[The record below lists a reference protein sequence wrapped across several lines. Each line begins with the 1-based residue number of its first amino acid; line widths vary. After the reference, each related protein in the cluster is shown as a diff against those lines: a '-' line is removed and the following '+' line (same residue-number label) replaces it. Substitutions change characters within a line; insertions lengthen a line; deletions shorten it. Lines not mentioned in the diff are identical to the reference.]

1 MEHQDFKTI
10 TFNNISSKEK
20 KVLDQNKKEVQKK
33 ISQKQV
39 TQATL
44 GDNEVIKI
52 QADKKLG
59 QLLSQARLAKGF
71 KTQGDFI
78 KELNQKTNL
87 NISPQIYSKWESNK
101 EVPTNEQIAKMEKV
115 LTVKL
120 PRNKKIKIDN

>member
-1 MEHQDFKTI
+1 MEHQDFKNVV
-10 TFNNISSKEK
+10 FNQKEK
-20 KVLDQNKKEVQKK
+20 KTIDQTKKEVQKR

-39 TQATL
+39 TSN
-44 GDNEVIKI
+44 DNEVVKV
-52 QADKKLG
+52 QADKKFG

-87 NISPQIYSKWESNK
+87 NISAQIYGKWESNK
-101 EVPTNEQIAKMEKV
+101 EIPTNEQIAKMEKV
-115 LTVKL
+115 LTAKL

>member
-1 MEHQDFKTI
+1 MEHQDFKTVV
-10 TFNNISSKEK
+10 FSQKEK
-20 KVLDQNKKEVQKK
+20 KAVDQNKKEVQKR

-39 TQATL
+39 SSN
-44 GDNEVIKI
+44 DNEVVKV

-87 NISPQIYSKWESNK
+87 NISAQIYGKWESNK
-101 EVPTNEQIAKMEKV
+101 EIPTNDQIAKIEKF
-115 LTVKL
+115 LSVKL
-120 PRNKKIKIDN
+120 PRNKKIKMDN

>member
-1 MEHQDFKTI
+1 MEHQDFKNVV
-10 TFNNISSKEK
+10 FNQKEK
-20 KVLDQNKKEVQKK
+20 KTIDQTKKEVQKR

-39 TQATL
+39 TSN
-44 GDNEVIKI
+44 DNEVVKV

-115 LTVKL
+115 LTTKL

>member
-1 MEHQDFKTI
+1 MDHQDFKTI
-10 TFNNISSKEK
+10 TFNSKEK
-20 KVLDQNKKEVQKK
+20 KAVDQNKDVQKR

-39 TQATL
+39 TQVTS
-44 GDNEVIKI
+44 GDNEIVKV

-87 NISPQIYSKWESNK
+87 NISSQIYSKWESNK

-115 LTVKL
+115 LTAKL

>member
-1 MEHQDFKTI
+1 MEHQDFKTVV
-10 TFNNISSKEK
+10 FNSKEK
-20 KVLDQNKKEVQKK
+20 KVLDQNKKEVQKR

-39 TQATL
+39 TSN
-44 GDNEVIKI
+44 DNELIKI

-87 NISPQIYSKWESNK
+87 NISLQIYNKWESNK
-101 EVPTNEQIAKMEKV
+101 EVPTNEQIAKMEKI

-120 PRNKKIKIDN
+120 PRNKKLKTN

>member
-1 MEHQDFKTI
+1 MEHQDFKTVV
-10 TFNNISSKEK
+10 FNQKEK
-20 KVLDQNKKEVQKK
+20 KVIDQNKKEVQKK
-33 ISQKQV
+33 TSQKQV
-39 TQATL
+39 SSN
-44 GDNEVIKI
+44 DNEVVKV

-120 PRNKKIKIDN
+120 PRNKKIKIEN

>member
-1 MEHQDFKTI
+1 MEHQDFKTVV
-10 TFNNISSKEK
+10 FNQKEK
-20 KVLDQNKKEVQKK
+20 KAVEQNKKEVQKR

-39 TQATL
+39 SSN
-44 GDNEVIKI
+44 DNEIVKV

-59 QLLSQARLAKGF
+59 QILSQARLAKGF

-87 NISPQIYSKWESNK
+87 NISAQIYGKWESNK

-120 PRNKKIKIDN
+120 PRNKKIKTEN

>member
-1 MEHQDFKTI
+1 MEHQDFKTVV
-10 TFNNISSKEK
+10 FSQKEK
-20 KVLDQNKKEVQKK
+20 KAVDQNKKEVQKR

-39 TQATL
+39 SSN
-44 GDNEVIKI
+44 DNEVVKV

-87 NISPQIYSKWESNK
+87 NISAQIYGKWESNK
-101 EVPTNEQIAKMEKV
+101 EIPTNEQIAKMEKV
-115 LTVKL
+115 LTAKL

>member
-10 TFNNISSKEK
+10 IFNSKEK
-20 KVLDQNKKEVQKK
+20 KTVDQNKKEVLKR

-39 TQATL
+39 TQVTS
-44 GDNEVIKI
+44 GDNEVIKV

-59 QLLSQARLAKGF
+59 QLLSQGRLAKGF

-87 NISPQIYSKWESNK
+87 NISLQIYGKWESNK
-101 EVPTNEQIAKMEKV
+101 EVPTNEQIAKVEKV
-115 LTVKL
+115 LNVKL
-120 PRNKKIKIDN
+120 PRNKKIKIDDL

>member
-1 MEHQDFKTI
+1 MEHQDFKTVV
-10 TFNNISSKEK
+10 FNSKEK
-20 KVLDQNKKEVQKK
+20 KAVDQNKKEVQKK

-39 TQATL
+39 SSN
-44 GDNEVIKI
+44 DNEVVKV

-87 NISPQIYSKWESNK
+87 NISPQIYGKWESNK
-101 EVPTNEQIAKMEKV
+101 EVPTNEQIAKMEKI
-115 LTVKL
+115 LCVKL
-120 PRNKKIKIDN
+120 PRNKKIKKEI

>member
-1 MEHQDFKTI
+1 MEHQDFKTVV
-10 TFNNISSKEK
+10 FNQKEK
-20 KVLDQNKKEVQKK
+20 KAVDQNKKEVQKR

-39 TQATL
+39 SSN
-44 GDNEVIKI
+44 DNEVVKV

-87 NISPQIYSKWESNK
+87 NISVQIYGKWESNK
-101 EVPTNEQIAKMEKV
+101 EIPTNEQIAKMEKV
-115 LTVKL
+115 LTAKL
-120 PRNKKIKIDN
+120 PRNKKIKIEN

>member
-1 MEHQDFKTI
+1 MEHQDFKTVV
-10 TFNNISSKEK
+10 FNSKEK
-20 KVLDQNKKEVQKK
+20 KAVDQNKKEVQKK

-39 TQATL
+39 SSN
-44 GDNEVIKI
+44 DNEIVKV
-52 QADKKLG
+52 QAEKKLG

-87 NISPQIYSKWESNK
+87 QISLQIYSKWESNK

-115 LTVKL
+115 LSVKL

>member
-1 MEHQDFKTI
+1 MEHQDFKTVV
-10 TFNNISSKEK
+10 FNSKEK
-20 KVLDQNKKEVQKK
+20 KAVDQNKKEVQKK

-39 TQATL
+39 SSN
-44 GDNEVIKI
+44 DNEVVKV

-87 NISPQIYSKWESNK
+87 QISLQIYSKWESNK
-101 EVPTNEQIAKMEKV
+101 EVPTNEQIAKMEKI
-115 LTVKL
+115 LCVKL
-120 PRNKKIKIDN
+120 PRNKKIKKEI

>member
-10 TFNNISSKEK
+10 TFNSKEK
-20 KVLDQNKKEVQKK
+20 KAVDQNKKEVQKR

-39 TQATL
+39 SSN
-44 GDNEVIKI
+44 DNEIVKV

>member
-10 TFNNISSKEK
+10 TFNSKVK
-20 KVLDQNKKEVQKK
+20 KELDQNKKEVQKR
-33 ISQKQV
+33 ISQKQI
-39 TQATL
+39 TQVNL
-44 GDNEVIKI
+44 GDNEIVKV

-87 NISPQIYSKWESNK
+87 NISSQIYSKWESNK
-101 EVPTNEQIAKMEKV
+101 EVPTNEQISKMEKV
-115 LTVKL
+115 LNTKL
-120 PRNKKIKIDN
+120 PRNKKIKIDT

>member
-1 MEHQDFKTI
+1 MEHQDFKTVV
-10 TFNNISSKEK
+10 FSQKEK
-20 KVLDQNKKEVQKK
+20 KAFDQNKKEVQKR

-39 TQATL
+39 SSN
-44 GDNEVIKI
+44 DNEVVKV

-87 NISPQIYSKWESNK
+87 QISLQIYSKWESNK
-101 EVPTNEQIAKMEKV
+101 EVPTNEQIAKMEKI
-115 LTVKL
+115 LCVKL
-120 PRNKKIKIDN
+120 PRNKKIKKEI

>member
-1 MEHQDFKTI
+1 MEHQDFKTVV
-10 TFNNISSKEK
+10 FNQKEK
-20 KVLDQNKKEVQKK
+20 KVLDQNKKEVQKR

-39 TQATL
+39 TSN
-44 GDNEVIKI
+44 DNEVVKV

-87 NISPQIYSKWESNK
+87 NISPQIYGKWESNK
-101 EVPTNEQIAKMEKV
+101 EIPTNEQISKMEKV
-115 LTVKL
+115 LTAKL

>member
-1 MEHQDFKTI
+1 MEHQDFKTVV
-10 TFNNISSKEK
+10 FSQKEK
-20 KVLDQNKKEVQKK
+20 KAVDQNKKEVQKR

-39 TQATL
+39 SSN
-44 GDNEVIKI
+44 DNEVVKV

-59 QLLSQARLAKGF
+59 QLLSQVRLAKGF
-71 KTQGDFI
+71 KTQVDFI

-87 NISPQIYSKWESNK
+87 NISVQIYGKWESNK

-115 LTVKL
+115 LTAKL

>member
-1 MEHQDFKTI
+1 MEHQDFKTVV
-10 TFNNISSKEK
+10 FNQKEK
-20 KVLDQNKKEVQKK
+20 KVIDQNKKEVQKK

-39 TQATL
+39 SSN
-44 GDNEVIKI
+44 DNEVVKV

-120 PRNKKIKIDN
+120 PRNKKIKIEN

>member
-1 MEHQDFKTI
+1 MEHQDFNTI
-10 TFNNISSKEK
+10 TFNTKEK
-20 KVLDQNKKEVQKK
+20 KVIDQNKKEVQKK

-39 TQATL
+39 SSN
-44 GDNEVIKI
+44 DNEVVKV

-120 PRNKKIKIDN
+120 PRNKKIKIEN

>member
-1 MEHQDFKTI
+1 MEHQDFKTVV
-10 TFNNISSKEK
+10 FNSKEK
-20 KVLDQNKKEVQKK
+20 KAVDQNKKEVQKR
-33 ISQKQV
+33 ISQKQISSN
-39 TQATL
+39 
-44 GDNEVIKI
+44 DNEVVKV

-87 NISPQIYSKWESNK
+87 NISSQIYSKWESNK

-115 LTVKL
+115 LTAKL
-120 PRNKKIKIDN
+120 PRNKKIKIEN